1 MRRRFNSF
9 PKRSNENAKHV
20 LRQLIP
26 IKCSHRVQGKVGA
39 SRSLNLTPEL
49 FRQSAPDAHAKTV
62 TVRSGPSP
70 FFGIQI
76 KIFTDRRSEVAP
88 RDRAFACVRPEHG
101 AGADMQRHAH
111 RVLQVRSDHWHEV
124 APATK
129 QHSRVNKRAIGVGGG
144 GRLFKICRNDVGC
157 ARARVTALQNKRY
170 ALRARPHRTASTR
183 RGRDWRFAVNAR
195 VRGEGLV
202 ESWRWALEAIP
213 KTDVVRVRLRRY
225 LRRYL
230 KVAPQPPIM
239 KLILMT
245 VTKRAARFLICEL
258 ASPFLAWRKDANLS
272 STLERT
278 DV

>member
-1 MRRRFNSF
+1 MEQNQVKWRVVVVWTGCSVKNSKKINENGGGKSVRILKNARKNGENSNHENSNIQKMRRRFNSF

-101 AGADMQRHAH
+101 AGTDVQSHAH
-111 RVLQVRSDHWHEV
+111 RVLQVRSDH
-124 APATK
+124 
-129 QHSRVNKRAIGVGGG
+129 
-144 GRLFKICRNDVGC
+144 
-157 ARARVTALQNKRY
+157 
-170 ALRARPHRTASTR
+170 
-183 RGRDWRFAVNAR
+183 
-195 VRGEGLV
+195 
-202 ESWRWALEAIP
+202 
-213 KTDVVRVRLRRY
+213 
-225 LRRYL
+225 
-230 KVAPQPPIM
+230 
-239 KLILMT
+239 
-245 VTKRAARFLICEL
+245 
-258 ASPFLAWRKDANLS
+258 
-272 STLERT
+272 
-278 DV
+278 

>member
-1 MRRRFNSF
+1 VRILKNARKNGENSNHENSNIQKMRRRFNSF

-111 RVLQVRSDHWHEV
+111 RVLQVRSDH
-124 APATK
+124 
-129 QHSRVNKRAIGVGGG
+129 
-144 GRLFKICRNDVGC
+144 
-157 ARARVTALQNKRY
+157 
-170 ALRARPHRTASTR
+170 
-183 RGRDWRFAVNAR
+183 
-195 VRGEGLV
+195 
-202 ESWRWALEAIP
+202 
-213 KTDVVRVRLRRY
+213 
-225 LRRYL
+225 
-230 KVAPQPPIM
+230 
-239 KLILMT
+239 
-245 VTKRAARFLICEL
+245 
-258 ASPFLAWRKDANLS
+258 
-272 STLERT
+272 
-278 DV
+278 